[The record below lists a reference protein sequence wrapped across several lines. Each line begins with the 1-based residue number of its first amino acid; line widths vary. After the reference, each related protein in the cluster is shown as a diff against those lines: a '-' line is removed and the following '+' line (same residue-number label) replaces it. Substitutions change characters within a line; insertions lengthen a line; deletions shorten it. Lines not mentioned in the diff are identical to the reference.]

1 MSILDSIQSP
11 RDVKY
16 LTEDELRTLVDEVRA
31 FTVDAVS
38 KTGGHLSS
46 SLGVAEITVAI
57 HRVFDTSRDRLVF
70 DVGHQSYI
78 HKALT
83 GRRDK
88 FDTLRSFGGIAGFP
102 KPSESEH
109 DAFIGGHASAAVSEA
124 LGMARARTIA
134 GEDYSVIALLG
145 DGALTGGMAYEALCD
160 AGASREP
167 LIVILNDNGM
177 SIAKNVG
184 GMAKYLTRLRLRRG
198 YRTFKTI
205 YRKVTSAVPGGKWVY
220 RFTHKLKENI
230 KRGVFNCGMFED
242 WGFSYLGPVDGH
254 DLGEVIRALE
264 VARDLRGPVI
274 IHAITTKGKG
284 YAPAEKNPE
293 AFHGVGAFDKET
305 GLTPSPEESFAT
317 RFGEYLT
324 SLAED
329 DKDICAITAAMAPGT
344 GLSGFG
350 RTYPNRFFD
359 VGIAEE
365 HAAGMAAGLA
375 AGGMKPVLAVYSTFL
390 QRSYDQLIHDIGILS
405 EHVVLAVDK
414 AGLVGEDGET
424 HHGVFDVNYLRSV
437 PKMTVLCPASYAELR
452 DMLSFALYDI
462 TGPVAVR
469 YPKGGEGEYRERGVD
484 KSKLLRTG
492 EDFTIITYGININDA
507 VKAADM
513 LAEKSI
519 YCDVLK
525 LGSIK
530 PLDEDAIIASV
541 SKTGRLYVLEECV
554 SGGCVGE
561 EIASMLV
568 KAGQSPRRLVLRN
581 LGDSFVPH
589 GKVQR
594 LREEYGLDAE
604 SVAREIEENIPDR
617 IKERKKKE
625 VENAKETT

>member
-1 MSILDSIQSP
+1 MALLDEIKGPQ
-11 RDVKY
+11 DVKFLAEDDLPQ
-16 LTEDELRTLVDEVRA
+16 LTAEVREHIIN
-31 FTVDAVS
+31 AVS

-83 GRRDK
+83 GRKDK

-109 DAFIGGHASAAVSEA
+109 DAFIGGHASAAISEA
-124 LGMARARTIA
+124 LGMARARTLK
-134 GEDYSVIALLG
+134 GEDYSVIAVLG

-198 YRTFKTI
+198 YRTLKTA
-205 YRKVTSAVPGGKWVY
+205 YRKVTGSVPGGKWLY
-220 RFTHKLKENI
+220 RITHNLKESI
-230 KRGVFNCGMFED
+230 KRSVFNCGMFED
-242 WGFSYLGPVDGH
+242 WGFTYIGPIDGH
-254 DLGEVIRALE
+254 DIGEVVRALE
-264 VARDLRGPVI
+264 VARDLNCPVLV
-274 IHAITTKGKG
+274 HAITKKGKG

-293 AFHGVGAFDKET
+293 AFHGISAFEKET
-305 GLTPSPEESFAT
+305 GEVPTAAESFASV
-317 RFGEYLT
+317 FGAELT
-324 SLAED
+324 GLAEE
-329 DKDICAITAAMAPGT
+329 DKEICAITAAMAPGT

-350 RTYPNRFFD
+350 RTYPNRFYD

-405 EHVVLAVDK
+405 EHVVIAVDK

-424 HHGVFDVNYLRSV
+424 HHGVFDVSYLRSV

-452 DMLSFALYDI
+452 DMLSYAIYDI
-462 TGPVAVR
+462 TGPVALR
-469 YPKGGEGEYRERGVD
+469 YPKGGEGEYKERGVD
-484 KSKLLRTG
+484 SSKLLREG
-492 EDFTIITYGININDA
+492 VDFTIITYGINVNDA

-513 LAEKSI
+513 LSDKGVF
-519 YCDVLK
+519 CDVLK

-530 PLDEDAIIASV
+530 PLDEKAIIESV
-541 SKTGRLYVLEECV
+541 KKTGRLYVLEECV

-561 EIASMLV
+561 EIASLLV
-568 KAGQSPRRLVLRN
+568 RAGQSPRKLILRN
-581 LGDSFVPH
+581 LGDGYVTH
-589 GKVQR
+589 GSIQK

-604 SVAREIEENIPDR
+604 SVAAEIMENVPDR
-617 IKERKKKE
+617 IKERRKKE
-625 VENAKETT
+625 DEDA